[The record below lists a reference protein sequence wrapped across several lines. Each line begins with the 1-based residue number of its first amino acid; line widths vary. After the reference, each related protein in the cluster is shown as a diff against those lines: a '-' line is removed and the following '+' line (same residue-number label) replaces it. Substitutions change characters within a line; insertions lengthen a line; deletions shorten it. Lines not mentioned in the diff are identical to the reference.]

1 MSGLNQLLRHL
12 RQERG
17 ASLVE
22 YAMLLAFIVLV
33 CLAAMTFL
41 GTQTSTGITDSSS
54 SLFTPN

>member
-1 MSGLNQLLRHL
+1 MSGLNQLLL
-12 RQERG
+12 RLRDDCG

-41 GTQTSTGITDSSS
+41 GTQTSTGITESSS
-54 SLFTPN
+54 SLFGN

>member
-1 MSGLNQLLRHL
+1 MSGLNQLLL
-12 RQERG
+12 RLRDDRG

-41 GTQTSTGITDSSS
+41 GAQTSTGITESSS
-54 SLFTPN
+54 SLFGN